1 MSEPMDWEY
10 TSDDILSTSEAT
22 NTSVNKEV
30 TVPLETFETM
40 EQYLNYKNLLND
52 ELEFDQKYFHVV
64 VDTNVFL
71 SNLSF
76 IEKLIKINFKS
87 ESIGF

>member
-1 MSEPMDWEY
+1 MDWEY
-10 TSDDILSTSEAT
+10 TSDEILSTSET
-22 NTSVNKEV
+22 VNTSVNKEV
-30 TVPLETFETM
+30 NVPLETFETM
-40 EQYLNYKNLLND
+40 GQYLTYKNLLND

-71 SNLSF
+71 SDLSF

-87 ESIGF
+87 EFLCFWLL